1 MWREAGKTL
10 EQAWQRLVLEG
21 LRVGCRAALTI
32 RPLPVIHGKPPAP
45 QSVVLFSTA
54 GIGDTLSDTPAI
66 RALRES
72 FPLCRITAVVH
83 RGRRAVLDGNP
94 NINRLIP
101 HAKGP
106 ALFLRTLSAI
116 RKERPDTA
124 VTLRAN
130 DPDIW
135 PLAYL
140 SGARVIVSRARMT
153 RFPFLVNLPVDVPDW
168 LERPGVQQTLEI
180 VRALGADT
188 DDPRMDYV
196 VSEAARRTVEGF
208 LQEQGLDGKTLVA
221 VQIHQ
226 SPRLAFRDW
235 PAEHFIALGRRIL
248 DAYPVRLVITG
259 GREDVAAAGSVAN
272 ALSPGATLFAGRLA
286 LAETAALFTRCR
298 VLITTDTGIMHLGF
312 AVRVPTLALLHPYNA
327 HRVGPH
333 GYGRL
338 HHVVMLP
345 RTLERA
351 EDPPRTG
358 LNRLSPEVV
367 FRAFQQFWEDSAGG
381 AAAGLRRT
389 GPLLRG
395 EAERHV
401 SGGGG

>member
-1 MWREAGKTL
+1 MWREAGKGPGRV
-10 EQAWQRLVLEG
+10 WQRLVLET
-21 LRVGCRAALTI
+21 LRAGCRAALRI
-32 RPLPVIHGKPPAP
+32 RPLPSIDGKPPAP
-45 QSVVLFSTA
+45 RSVLLFSTA

-72 FPLCRITAVVH
+72 FPACRITAVVH
-83 RGRRAVLDGNP
+83 RGRRAVLEGNP
-94 NINRLIP
+94 NIDRLIP

-106 ALFLRTLSAI
+106 VSFLRTLSAI
-116 RKERPDTA
+116 REERPDTA

-140 SGARVIVSRARMT
+140 SGARVIVSRSRMT

-168 LERPGVQQTLEI
+168 LERPGVLQTLEI

-188 DDPRMDYV
+188 TDPRMDYV
-196 VSEAARRTVEGF
+196 VPERARQTVGGY
-208 LQEQGLDGKTLVA
+208 LRAQGLDGDTLVA
-221 VQIHQ
+221 VQIHH

-235 PAEHFIALGRRIL
+235 PVDHFIALGRRIL

-259 GREDVAAAGSVAN
+259 GREDAVAAGSVAG

-286 LAETAALFTRCR
+286 LPETAALLTRCR

-312 AVRVPTLALLHPYNA
+312 AVRVPTLGLLHPYNA

-338 HHVVMLP
+338 HQVVLLP
-345 RTLERA
+345 HSLCQGEN
-351 EDPPRTG
+351 PPRTG
-358 LNRLSPEVV
+358 MDRLAPEVV
-367 FRAFQQFWEDSAGG
+367 FRAFQQFWEQSAG
-381 AAAGLRRT
+381 AAGL
-389 GPLLRG
+389 GGADSLHRG
-395 EAERHV
+395 
-401 SGGGG
+401 